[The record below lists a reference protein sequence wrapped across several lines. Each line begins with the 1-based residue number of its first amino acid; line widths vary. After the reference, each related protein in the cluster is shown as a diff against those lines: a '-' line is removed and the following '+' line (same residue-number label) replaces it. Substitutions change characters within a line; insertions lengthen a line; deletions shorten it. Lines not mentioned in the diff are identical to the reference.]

1 MLTLTYS
8 QKQILAF
15 KEMNLLTQAVLARP
29 IGSHCSVFCRS
40 EVGVCEV
47 YFDHATDLLQ
57 GDFILVSSVTEKS
70 SHRNCHTGKKL
81 VSSQNTNHWDL
92 CHSWIGRQR
101 TADSCLLK
109 GSWVP
114 FTCWHPCSIHTGPGA
129 LLCWHCG
136 TCLFH
141 QDGRMRWLLEECL
154 CFPPRWSIAEPFH
167 WKCRL

>member
-70 SHRNCHTGKKL
+70 SYRNCHTGKNLFQAKTQTTEICVTL
-81 VSSQNTNHWDL
+81 EL
-92 CHSWIGRQR
+92 GGRGLL
-101 TADSCLLK
+101 TAVC
-109 GSWVP
+109 
-114 FTCWHPCSIHTGPGA
+114 
-129 LLCWHCG
+129 
-136 TCLFH
+136 
-141 QDGRMRWLLEECL
+141 
-154 CFPPRWSIAEPFH
+154 
-167 WKCRL
+167 